1 MMDTID
7 CGILIKILFWP
18 ESFYRLKS
26 EAQYNNIN
34 YKSEINQLKMLAK
47 AGRGVCTG
55 LCLYMYVC
63 VCVNIAPSILNGAM
77 LFPFLCIPK
86 RVYFCKSQRTR
97 IFTL

>member
-26 EAQYNNIN
+26 EVQYNNIN

-47 AGRGVCTG
+47 AGSVHGFVSI
-55 LCLYMYVC
+55 YVC
-63 VCVNIAPSILNGAM
+63 VCVCKYYSIH
-77 LFPFLCIPK
+77 PK
-86 RVYFCKSQRTR
+86 WSDALSISVHPKKSV
-97 IFTL
+97 LL